1 MEKWTPSSAEEEMAG
16 DATPNYGKGFSDA
29 EEGADQSDPDPRPW
43 HYDRSPTPPEEEA
56 QDAEEVALAAV
67 PQQQLQEANGRG
79 PGLSSGPQNE
89 PDSPVE
95 HQLPAYH

>member
-16 DATPNYGKGFSDA
+16 DATPNYGKGTGEGRPTWHGFSD
-29 EEGADQSDPDPRPW
+29 EEEDADQSDPDPRPW

-67 PQQQLQEANGRG
+67 PQQQVQEDDGKGSWLVIGTPERT
-79 PGLSSGPQNE
+79 
-89 PDSPVE
+89 
-95 HQLPAYH
+95 